1 MKRKRALKM
10 LMGAG
15 MSRNAASRFIREP
28 FAVENDAKVF
38 VGLYRMAVRKS
49 HVHIMADSD
58 KTFKRSFVS
67 FRRTSSHVAT
77 STRTSNAPQTAF
89 ARFAEMMFSMFK
101 AWSEEV

>member
-15 MSRNAASRFIREP
+15 MSRNDASRFIREP

-49 HVHIMADSD
+49 HVHIMADGD
-58 KTFKRSFVS
+58 KTFIRFIPKNKRPRCYFNTHLECPADRVCAICRNLNSQG
-67 FRRTSSHVAT
+67 RGYCD
-77 STRTSNAPQTAF
+77 
-89 ARFAEMMFSMFK
+89 AED
-101 AWSEEV
+101 